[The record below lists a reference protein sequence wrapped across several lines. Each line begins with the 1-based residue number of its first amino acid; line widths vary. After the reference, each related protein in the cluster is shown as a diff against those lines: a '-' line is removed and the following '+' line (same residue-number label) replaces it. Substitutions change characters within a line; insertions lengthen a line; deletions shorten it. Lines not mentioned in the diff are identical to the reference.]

1 MQCNVM
7 QCNVMYICLHID
19 SLTQFEMEDHLASD
33 FVSVQKTKIKAN
45 CKSQRPHHTPGNHL
59 QLASLQGR

>member
-1 MQCNVM
+1 MECNAMQCNVM

-33 FVSVQKTKIKAN
+33 FVSVQKTD
-45 CKSQRPHHTPGNHL
+45 
-59 QLASLQGR
+59 QGKL